1 MHMFIQKATAAI
13 RACRPVLELRYADK
27 GDIYLLGDADG
38 PSAGYSAQGICRLDL
53 RKCACVIAP
62 VAILLFLRLRRL

>member
-1 MHMFIQKATAAI
+1 MNIYIQKAASAL
-13 RACRPVLELRYADK
+13 RACRPVLELQYAEK

-38 PSAGYSAQGICRLDL
+38 PSAGYTAQGICRLDL
-53 RKCACVIAP
+53 RKAACVLAP